1 MALHLRKNQY
11 RGVNAHLQSF
21 FQNHGGWPSFHGR
34 YIIYLSDMISDRL
47 PPGYLVDA
55 EQSLQIR
62 EFHPDTGERIRRPEP
77 DVGIYE
83 LNPQVSTKVSSTS
96 SDTVATLTQPIIE
109 TLEFNEDLYYLALMV
124 YEVVADAV
132 LGRPIMRI
140 EVLSPSN
147 KPGGDGYSLYQE
159 KRYMTLKSGLRL
171 VEIDFLH
178 ETRSPVKGLPRYPR
192 QPDSHPYRI
201 TVSDPTPTF
210 ETGLAKTSGFDVDQP
225 IPMIALPLSS
235 ENSIEIDFGAVY
247 NRVFE
252 SLEAYSVRVDYEQLP
267 DRFEAYSPADQ
278 ERIRQVMT
286 RAKSENPH

>member
-11 RGVNAHLQSF
+11 HGVNAHLQSF

-34 YIIYLSDMISDRL
+34 YIIYLSNMISDRL
-47 PPGYLVDA
+47 PAGYLVDA

-83 LNPQVSTKVSSTS
+83 RTPQTQKESASAPNVGI
-96 SDTVATLTQPIIE
+96 ATLTQSIIE

-124 YEVVADAV
+124 YEVVEDAI

-178 ETRSPVKGLPRYPR
+178 ETRSPVKGIPYYPR
-192 QPDSHPYRI
+192 QPDSHPYHI
-201 TVSDPTPTF
+201 TVSDPTPSF
-210 ETGLAKTSGFDVDQP
+210 ETGLAKTYSFDVEQP
-225 IPMIALPLSS
+225 IPNIQLPLSN
-235 ENSIEIDFGAVY
+235 ENSIEVDWGAVFDQ
-247 NRVFE
+247 VFE
-252 SLEAYSVRVDYEQLP
+252 SLEAYSVRVDYEKLP
-267 DRFEAYSPADQ
+267 DRFEMYSPADQ
-278 ERIRQVMT
+278 ERIRQVMA
-286 RAKSENPH
+286 RAKSNPI